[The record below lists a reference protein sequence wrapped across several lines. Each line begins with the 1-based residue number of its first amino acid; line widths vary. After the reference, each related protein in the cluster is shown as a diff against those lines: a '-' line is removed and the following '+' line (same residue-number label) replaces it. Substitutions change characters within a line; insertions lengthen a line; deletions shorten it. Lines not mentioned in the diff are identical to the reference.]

1 MRGFRSRG
9 EMNTFVV
16 KMAGT
21 LAETEMHMS
30 GVIFSRGNSR
40 ILFASSKETLLYL
53 EIDNRSCLNEK
64 FSLFMR

>member
-30 GVIFSRGNSR
+30 GVLCRNISGDFFVQRNER
-40 ILFASSKETLLYL
+40 LHLL
-53 EIDNRSCLNEK
+53 EGE
-64 FSLFMR
+64 